1 MADLASF
8 KATVHGGVQRVFF
21 RISTKEQAV
30 ALGLTG
36 YVRNLP
42 DGNSVE
48 VEAEGDKSK
57 LEELIRYLEVG
68 PPRSRV
74 DKVDVEWSEYSGSYP
89 DFSVR
94 Y

>member
-1 MADLASF
+1 MTDLASF
-8 KATVHGGVQRVFF
+8 KATVHGSVQRVFF
-21 RISTKEQAV
+21 RASTKEQAV

-42 DGNSVE
+42 DGNTVE
-48 VEAEGDKSK
+48 LEAEGEKSK
-57 LEELIRYLEVG
+57 LEELIRYLEIG

-74 DKVDVEWSEYSGSYP
+74 DRVDIEWLEYSGGYRE
-89 DFSVR
+89 FSIR

>member
-8 KATVHGGVQRVFF
+8 KATVYGGVQRVFF
-21 RISTKEQAV
+21 RASTKEQAV

-36 YVRNLP
+36 YVCNLP
-42 DGNSVE
+42 DGNSVK
-48 VEAEGDKSK
+48 VEAEGEKIK
-57 LEELIRYLEVG
+57 LEELIRFLEVG

-74 DKVDVEWSEYSGSYP
+74 DKVDVEWADYGGIYP

>member
-21 RISTKEQAV
+21 RASTKEQAV
-30 ALGLTG
+30 NLGLTG
-36 YVRNLP
+36 CVRNLS
-42 DGNSVE
+42 DGNTVE
-48 VEAEGDKSK
+48 VEAEGEKSK
-57 LEELIRYLEVG
+57 LEELIRFLEVG

-74 DKVDVEWSEYSGSYP
+74 DKVDVEWSEYSRSYP